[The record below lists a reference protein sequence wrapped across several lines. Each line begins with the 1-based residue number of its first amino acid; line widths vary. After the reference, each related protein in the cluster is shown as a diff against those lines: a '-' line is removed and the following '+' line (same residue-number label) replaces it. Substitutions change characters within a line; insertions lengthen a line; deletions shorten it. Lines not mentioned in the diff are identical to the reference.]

1 MSKLYVDELHP
12 KTTSGNITAPSL
24 VLPVGSVV
32 QTLFAQTTTETS
44 ITGTAKGSGTSTG
57 LSITITPKSVTNKFL
72 INCRCSFMLATHAN
86 PSVSI
91 EIHDGTSIVATDEN
105 SAVYING
112 DGNEHSNRWLYPFI
126 AFVTPSSAGA
136 ITYTVRAWKSGNAVT
151 AQPSSQPAT
160 MYIQEIQQ

>member
-1 MSKLYVDELHP
+1 MSKLFVNEIAP
-12 KTTSGNITAPSL
+12 KTGSTIIMPAT
-24 VLPVGSVV
+24 VGSVV
-32 QTLFAQTTTETS
+32 QTVFAQTTTATS

-57 LSITITPKSVTNKFL
+57 LFITITPKSVTNKLL

-86 PSVSI
+86 PSVAV

-105 SAVYING
+105 SAIYING
-112 DGNEHSNRWLYPFI
+112 DGNEHNNQWLYPFM
-126 AFVTPSSAGA
+126 AFVTPSGSGA

-151 AQPSSQPAT
+151 AQNNSMPST